1 MPSFTHS
8 IQVDVD
14 PDTAWQVLGDLA
26 AIDRWIPGITKVELD
41 GMTRVC
47 TFADGHT
54 QHEAILDYTPATRS
68 YRYTIDGGLPVADNQ
83 GRFAVEPTPRGATIV
98 WESSFRALDPAAEAE
113 VSRLSEGHSAGRARQ
128 PQDPH
133 RAALT
138 RRRSRCHGWRTAR
151 SYTAWVDQVMRL
163 PMRCHGPAGLYRYR
177 MARTAS

>member
-14 PDTAWQVLGDLA
+14 PDTAWQVLGDLTA
-26 AIDRWIPGITKVELD
+26 VDRWIPGITKVELD

-83 GRFAVEPTPRGATIV
+83 GRFAVEPTPRGAAIV

-113 VSRLSEGHSAGRARQ
+113 VSRLWAGMLPVVLGNLKTLIEQRRPDVAASGWQVAAPGLRCGSGAGRR
-128 PQDPH
+128 P
-133 RAALT
+133 
-138 RRRSRCHGWRTAR
+138 GTAR
-151 SYTAWVDQVMRL
+151 RPGSR
-163 PMRCHGPAGLYRYR
+163 
-177 MARTAS
+177 

>member
-26 AIDRWIPGITKVELD
+26 AVDRWIPGITKVELD

-68 YRYTIDGGLPVADNQ
+68 YRYSIDGGLPVADNQ
-83 GRFAVEPTPRGATIV
+83 GRFAVDPPRAARRSCG
-98 WESSFRALDPAAEAE
+98 SPA
-113 VSRLSEGHSAGRARQ
+113 SGPSTRPPRPRSAGSGRACCRSCSATSRPSSSSAHPTFQ
-128 PQDPH
+128 RAGDTGVPQ
-133 RAALT
+133 LVGT
-138 RRRSRCHGWRTAR
+138 
-151 SYTAWVDQVMRL
+151 
-163 PMRCHGPAGLYRYR
+163 
-177 MARTAS
+177 